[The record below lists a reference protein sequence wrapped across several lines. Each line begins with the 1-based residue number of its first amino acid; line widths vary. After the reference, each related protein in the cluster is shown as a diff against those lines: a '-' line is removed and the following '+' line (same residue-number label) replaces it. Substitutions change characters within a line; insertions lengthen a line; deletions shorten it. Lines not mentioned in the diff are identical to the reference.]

1 VSAIAPKIKKKS
13 AKDAAGCKEGCCGE
27 DAGARGKSQ
36 QGKSYLRRYGLLRQ
50 QDATNS
56 AATRS
61 KSKAVAVGDGVEMT
75 AKGASLKLFDQ
86 RRLKGKERDL
96 EAGDG
101 ESSQTSDSMLE
112 WGVDVSSKVIGE
124 SIMNAAAE
132 VAVECCRLCLEAD
145 ECCRQL
151 CCAALCCLQELKA
164 SLATG
169 NTSGSSLE
177 NKVLSPCLEDD
188 VVFVAALVADH
199 SSCAAT
205 CSFDRPTD
213 YGASESE
220 RAGLC

>member
-1 VSAIAPKIKKKS
+1 MDEGKRVPAQRVVWGAHARPRPTAGARGVEQVSAIPKIKKQS
-13 AKDAAGCKEGCCGE
+13 AKDAAGCKAGCCGE

-61 KSKAVAVGDGVEMT
+61 NSKAVDDGVEMT
-75 AKGASLKLFDQ
+75 AKGASLLFDQ

-112 WGVDVSSKVIGE
+112 WGVDVSSKLIGGE
-124 SIMNAAAE
+124 SIMNAAAQM
-132 VAVECCRLCLEAD
+132 AVECCRLCLEAD

-164 SLATG
+164 SLAPG

-177 NKVLSPCLEDD
+177 IKVVLSP
-188 VVFVAALVADH
+188 
-199 SSCAAT
+199 
-205 CSFDRPTD
+205 
-213 YGASESE
+213 
-220 RAGLC
+220 